1 MSRRVTEAERALE
14 PLLAAYRA
22 AQREIVARIKGA
34 VAAGELRTASGA
46 RLQLA
51 AVLAVLDQLG
61 AETDPEARRLVADAY
76 REGADRAAGQ
86 AASLGVNTEDLSAF
100 HGVSFEAVRALQDSV
115 AGRLQDARR
124 TIGRQA
130 ADVFQ
135 RAQRQAAVRA
145 LLGADGSP
153 RTASRRMT
161 EGLARQGRTGF
172 VDRAGR
178 RWALDSYADMAVRTI
193 TREAAVQ
200 GAIARMASHGITLA
214 RVSSHASACQ
224 LCAPWQGRLVS
235 LDGTAG
241 TIASGEDYIGLG
253 DLPNGGPPM
262 HPRCRHSLAPF
273 AARVEGLQRELA
285 AAGRL

>member
-1 MSRRVTEAERALE
+1 MSDQITNAERQLQ
-14 PLLAAYRA
+14 PLLAAYRSV
-22 AQREIVARIKGA
+22 QREIVARIKHA
-34 VAAGELRTASGA
+34 IAAGELRTASGA

-61 AETDPEARRLVADAY
+61 AETDPEARRLVAGAY
-76 REGADRAAGQ
+76 REGADRAGRQ
-86 AASLGVNTEDLSAF
+86 AASLGVATEDLSAF
-100 HGVSFEAVRALQDSV
+100 HGVSFEAVRALQDSA

-153 RTASRRMT
+153 RTASRRMA

-178 RWALDSYADMAVRTI
+178 RWALDTYADMAVRTI

-200 GAIARMASHGITLA
+200 GAIDRMASHGITLA
-214 RVSSHASACQ
+214 RVSSHASACRV
-224 LCAPWQGRLVS
+224 CAPWQGRLVS
-235 LDGTAG
+235 LDGTSGTTAG
-241 TIASGEDYIGLG
+241 GEDYIGLG

-273 AARVEGLQRELA
+273 AGRVEGLQRELA

>member
-1 MSRRVTEAERALE
+1 VSGRLTSAERALE

-178 RWALDSYADMAVRTI
+178 RWALDTYADMAVRTI

-241 TIASGEDYIGLG
+241 TTASGEDYIGLG